1 MKTIKRIGSVLL
13 LLAAMLW
20 MTACSDMTDGKTF
33 YERAMEKIPLPK
45 GCSEWKYLPN
55 DYDSDGKIEV
65 FAFGGEEDTPYE
77 QWYYI
82 QVYYID
88 SQGNIQKVDVGRNLG
103 GSPYGEK
110 KDFSDCYL
118 TIGKYKYAAFNV
130 GDVYGSCGYSMVLGV
145 YNGRPIVD
153 YVDGTIDEITSDGY
167 IMVSGVG
174 ADYIYIVRNGQ
185 FEIISEIGI

>member
-1 MKTIKRIGSVLL
+1 M
-13 LLAAMLW
+13 
-20 MTACSDMTDGKTF
+20 
-33 YERAMEKIPLPK
+33 
-45 GCSEWKYLPN
+45 
-55 DYDSDGKIEV
+55 
-65 FAFGGEEDTPYE
+65 
-77 QWYYI
+77 
-82 QVYYID
+82 
-88 SQGNIQKVDVGRNLG
+88 G

-174 ADYIYIVRNGQ
+174 ADCIYIVRNGQ

>member
-1 MKTIKRIGSVLL
+1 MKTIERIGSVFL

-65 FAFGGEEDTPYE
+65 FAFGGEEDGDWKYLE
-77 QWYYI
+77 AYYI
-82 QVYYID
+82 EPNGKVTQVLCD
-88 SQGNIQKVDVGRNLG
+88 SHLRGMPR
-103 GSPYGEK
+103 GEK

-118 TIGKYKYAAFNV
+118 TIGKQKYANFAV
-130 GDVYGSCGYSMVLGV
+130 GDVEGSCVYTMVFGV
-145 YNGRPIVD
+145 YNKRPIVD
-153 YVDGTIDEITSDGY
+153 YMSGSAYEVTEEGY
-167 IMVSGVG
+167 VVCPDISMEYVY
-174 ADYIYIVRNGQ
+174 AVRNGK
-185 FEIISEIGI
+185 FVLVKETVIPI